1 MLLIFILTF
10 FTSNYLFSATE
21 LGSYYQNFLSE
32 LIGTVMT
39 VSITE
44 LLLKKQAESEE
55 IKNQN
60 IELFKKKAENYE
72 NIMRLIVKTLA
83 DKKIGEAEVYELKNA
98 IYNFALFSSEKMI
111 NILLTVYKKPNYLRS
126 RGS

>member
-1 MLLIFILTF
+1 
-10 FTSNYLFSATE
+10 
-21 LGSYYQNFLSE
+21 
-32 LIGTVMT
+32 MT